1 MIRTGWIL
9 FVARR
14 YFRSKRKNR
23 GLAPSVLSVA
33 GIAIGV
39 VTLVS
44 VLGVMNGFQL
54 GFINDILAIRSYHL
68 RITTDG
74 TPLPAEALARMRRV
88 AGVAAVVPFADVQ
101 TMITGGYAGFQP
113 AVVRGVPSDPA
124 RLDPELARYL
134 HLIAG
139 SLMLAGDRSIVIG
152 DQLAAT
158 LGVGLGDPV
167 SVVSLGGPSF
177 DLLSPASLSF
187 KVSGIFKSGYYDFDQ
202 SLCFVNLNAVQA
214 LGSPADRLVYGVK
227 LIDRYQDRAA
237 AERIRAA
244 FPGSTLSIVSWREY
258 NSAFFGALRMEKL
271 VMTFLLCLIFL
282 VVAVNIH
289 HFLKRAVYERQEEIG
304 ILRSMGASPAAMR
317 AVFVL
322 DGLYIGV
329 LGGVIGLVL
338 GFLVSDHINAIFTL
352 VEATVNA
359 VGGLVAWLLAPFAPA
374 GGSFALFSPAYFY
387 LDRVPSRVLF
397 PEALFIFLFAILS
410 SVAAAY
416 LASRRVSE
424 IKPAEVLRYE

>member
-1 MIRTGWIL
+1 MKRVGWIL

-14 YFRSKRKNR
+14 YFRSKRRNR

-39 VTLVS
+39 ITLIA

-54 GFINDILAIRSYHL
+54 GFINDILAIKSYHL

-74 TPLPAEALARMRRV
+74 APLTAADVARLRHV
-88 AGVAAVVPFADVQ
+88 AGVSAVVPFADVQ
-101 TMITGGYAGFQP
+101 TMITGGFTGFQP
-113 AVVRGVPSDPA
+113 AVVRGVPPDSA
-124 RLDPELARYL
+124 RLDPQLVRYL
-134 HLIAG
+134 HIIAG
-139 SLMLAGDRSIVIG
+139 SLTLSGDRSIVIG

-158 LGVGLGDPV
+158 LGVRLGDPV
-167 SVVSLGGPSF
+167 SVVSLGGPTF

-187 KVSGIFKSGYYDFDQ
+187 TVSGIFKSGYYDFDQ
-202 SLCFVNLNAVQA
+202 TLCFVNLKAVRA
-214 LGSPADRLVYGVK
+214 LGSPVDRRVYGVK
-227 LIDRYQDRAA
+227 LVDRFQDRVAA
-237 AERIRAA
+237 DRIRAA
-244 FPGSTLSIVSWREY
+244 FPGRSLSIVSWRQY
-258 NSAFFGALRMEKL
+258 NSAFFSALRMEKL
-271 VMTFLLCLIFL
+271 VMTFLLGLIFL

-329 LGGVIGLVL
+329 LGGVIGLLL
-338 GFLVSDHINAIFTL
+338 GLLVSDHINAIFTL
-352 VEATVNA
+352 VESLVNV
-359 VGGLVAWLLAPFAPA
+359 VGGALAWLLTPLSPA

-397 PEALFIFLFAILS
+397 HEALFIFLFAILS

>member
-1 MIRTGWIL
+1 MMRFGWIL
-9 FVARR
+9 FIARR
-14 YFRSKRKNR
+14 YFRSKRRNR
-23 GLAPSVLSVA
+23 GLAPSILSVA

-39 VTLVS
+39 ITLIS

-54 GFINDILAIRSYHL
+54 GFINDILAISSYHL

-74 TPLPAEALARMRRV
+74 APLGPTELERMRKIP
-88 AGVAAVVPFADVQ
+88 GVSAVVPFADVQ
-101 TMITGGYAGFQP
+101 TMISGGYTEFQP
-113 AVVRGVPSDPA
+113 AVVRGVPSDAA
-124 RLDPELARYL
+124 RLDPELVRYL
-134 HLIAG
+134 HLVAG
-139 SLMLAGDRSIVIG
+139 GFDLAGDRSIVIG
-152 DQLAAT
+152 EQLAAA

-177 DLLSPASLSF
+177 NLLSPASLSF
-187 KVSGIFKSGYYDFDQ
+187 TVSGIFKSGYYDFDQ
-202 SLCFVNLNAVQA
+202 SLCFVNLDAVRA

-227 LIDRYQDRAA
+227 LVDRFQDRAA
-237 AERIRAA
+237 AERIQAA
-244 FPGSTLSIVSWREY
+244 FPARSLSIVSWRTY
-258 NSAFFGALRMEKL
+258 NSAFFDALRMEKL
-271 VMTFLLCLIFL
+271 MMTFLLCLIFL
-282 VVAVNIH
+282 VVAVNIQ

-304 ILRSMGASPAAMR
+304 ILRSVGASPQAMR

-322 DGLYIGV
+322 DGLYIGA

-338 GFLVSDHINAIFTL
+338 GLLVSDHINAIFTL
-352 VEATVNA
+352 VESIVNA
-359 VGGLVAWLLAPFAPA
+359 VAGLLSWILSPFTPA

-397 PEALFIFLFAILS
+397 HEALLIFLFAVFS